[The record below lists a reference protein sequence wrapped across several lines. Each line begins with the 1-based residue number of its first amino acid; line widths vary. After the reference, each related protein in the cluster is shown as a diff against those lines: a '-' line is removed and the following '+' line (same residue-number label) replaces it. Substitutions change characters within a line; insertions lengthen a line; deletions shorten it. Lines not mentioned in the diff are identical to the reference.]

1 VPCARE
7 QLFVRELLRAA
18 DPGRPALLENERQM
32 TYAQLADAVH
42 ERATTLDM
50 DLGMDRRH
58 VVLLTGTNSIEYV
71 VSYLALMS
79 AGHVPLLAGSH
90 VERMTAAWRP
100 AAIVRADATGIAVE
114 LGVAESRRPLHPE
127 LALLLSTSGSTGS
140 PKLVRLSDRNVSS
153 NAHAI
158 GSYLEL
164 TPDDRGITSLPLHY
178 CYGLSV
184 LHSHLTAGAS
194 IVLTD
199 ASVVDPCFTDALQ
212 AHGVTNVAGVPHTFE
227 LLERAG
233 RDRLNVPTLRF
244 ITQAGGRMA
253 PERVEQWVRRA
264 ERWGAK
270 FYVMYGQ
277 TEATARM
284 AYLPP
289 EIARRRPSA
298 IGRPIPGGCLEL

>member
-1 VPCARE
+1 MAPSGD
-7 QLFVRELLRAA
+7 RA
-18 DPGRPALLENERQM
+18 GR
-32 TYAQLADAVH
+32 
-42 ERATTLDM
+42 
-50 DLGMDRRH
+50 GIGRR
-58 VVLLTGTNSIEYV
+58 
-71 VSYLALMS
+71 
-79 AGHVPLLAGSH
+79 
-90 VERMTAAWRP
+90 RR
-100 AAIVRADATGIAVE
+100 
-114 LGVAESRRPLHPE
+114 SRCRLQSRPLHPE

-153 NAHAI
+153 NAHTI

-164 TPDDRGITSLPLHY
+164 TPDDRGITALPLHY

-184 LHSHLTAGAS
+184 LHSHLAAGAS
-194 IVLTD
+194 VVLTD

-227 LLERAG
+227 LLERSG

-253 PERVEQWVRRA
+253 PDRVEQWVRRA

-289 EIARRRPSA
+289 EIARRRPERDRPPDPRGVPRA
-298 IGRPIPGGCLEL
+298 AAGRRPTRRCRRARLPRAERDARLCDH